1 MKTMIRNRKLIYRGN
16 GFTLVELLVV
26 IAIIGILISLLLPA
40 VQAAR
45 EAGRR
50 LTCSN
55 HMKQIG
61 LALQNYANLR
71 SAFPPGAKLRPS
83 YPDFNSSYDPWS
95 EASSTWANMHG
106 TSWILEIL
114 PHMEQMSLY
123 KQWDFTKSVMGNKQI
138 ASTDLEILYCPSRR
152 AEFRQGDEQIMF
164 QKWTS
169 GGTDYGGC
177 IGAQNAWDNL
187 FSTKP
192 SHSFVPGNYL
202 FDIPPSGKTP
212 DGRVYCLA
220 GIFLPNRPT
229 KLKDIRDG
237 LSHSIAIGE
246 MQREFGNAPMPQGEN
261 PTYWVP
267 CNTSNDG
274 WAVAGL
280 STLFD
285 TAKAFEGGD
294 LGQHGGFNDKYFE
307 SAGSNH
313 RNGAHF
319 GMADGSVHFISE
331 DIDSQL
337 YSYLGSINDGCG
349 ASVP

>member
-1 MKTMIRNRKLIYRGN
+1 MIRNRKLIYLGN

-50 LTCSN
+50 MTCSN
-55 HMKQIG
+55 HLKQIG
-61 LALQNYANLR
+61 LALQNYANLKT
-71 SAFPPGAKLRPS
+71 AFPAGAILAPH
-83 YPDFNSSYDPWS
+83 YPAYYKSYDPFA
-95 EASSTWANMHG
+95 EAASSFSTARG
-106 TSWILEIL
+106 SSWIVQIL
-114 PHMEQMSLY
+114 PHMELMSLY
-123 KQWDFTKSVMGNKQI
+123 KQWDFSKSVIGNKQV
-138 ASTDLEILYCPSRR
+138 AATDIDVLYCPTRR
-152 AEFRQGDEQIMF
+152 AGIRSGDERIMF
-164 QKWTS
+164 QNWTS

-192 SHSFVPGNYL
+192 SHNFVPGNYL

-212 DGRVYCLA
+212 DGRVYSLA

-246 MQREFGNAPMPQGEN
+246 MQREFGYAPMPQGET
-261 PTYWVP
+261 PTYWGP
-267 CNTSNDG
+267 SNTSNDG

-294 LGQHGGFNDKYFE
+294 LGQHGGFNDKFFE
-307 SAGSNH
+307 SAGSSH
-313 RNGAHF
+313 RGGAHF
-319 GMADGSVHFISE
+319 GMADGSVHFVSE
-331 DIDSQL
+331 DIDSEL